1 MVHVIVPAPA
11 DIIHRDPLPMKTRLL
26 AILATIC
33 SVLGPGLA
41 CAVEEGSLPA
51 ELQRVL
57 DGHGLG
63 RDGLSAVV
71 QAVDADAPLLSLN
84 PDVPRSPASTI
95 KLLTTFVALDLLGPA
110 YTWRTEAYLDG
121 PLQDGRLDGDLVLKG
136 GGDPY
141 LTTER
146 FWSFL
151 RELNA
156 RGLRQVDGD
165 LVIDRSYFEPAP
177 EEPGAFDGQPWRTYN
192 VAPDA
197 LLVNMK
203 AVEFRVYRPAAGGRP
218 QIMTDPVLSNLKID
232 NRIGNAKGPCRGFQR
247 GVAIDL
253 PEGLEGDTVL
263 MSGKFPTGCGEYA
276 IYRTVMT
283 PPEFVYG
290 VFKPL
295 WSQLGGSLS
304 GRVRTG
310 PVPESATLFAHFDSV
325 PLAEV
330 IRNVNKFSNNVMT
343 RQLLL
348 TVGAEALSAP
358 GTEAKGRDA
367 VAHWLAGH
375 GIEAQELYLE
385 NGSGLSRETRIS
397 AQTMASML
405 VTAWR
410 HPYMAEF
417 VASMP
422 LSGMDGTMRNR
433 FRGSSLAG
441 RMHLK
446 TGRLDH
452 VYAIAGYVQAR
463 SGTRYVV
470 VAFHNDTDVH
480 RGPGGE
486 LQDALLRWVYQQ

>member
-1 MVHVIVPAPA
+1 
-11 DIIHRDPLPMKTRLL
+11 MKTYLF
-26 AILATIC
+26 AILAMIC
-33 SVLGPGLA
+33 SALGPA
-41 CAVEEGSLPA
+41 AVCAAEEGALPP

-63 RDGLSAVV
+63 RSGLSVIV
-71 QAVDADAPLLSLN
+71 QAVNADVPLLSLN
-84 PDVPRSPASTI
+84 PDTPRSPASTI
-95 KLLTTFVALDLLGPA
+95 KLVTTFVALDLLGPA

-121 PLQDGRLDGDLVLKG
+121 PMTDGRLEGDLVLKG

-156 RGLRQVDGD
+156 RGLRHVDGD

-177 EEPGAFDGQPWRTYN
+177 EEPGSFDGQPWRTYN

-203 AVEFRVYRPAAGGRP
+203 AVEFRIYRPPGGVRP
-218 QIMTDPVLSNLKID
+218 QVITDPALSNLRID
-232 NRIGNAKGPCRGFQR
+232 NRIGNTKGPCTGFQR

-253 PEGLEGDTVL
+253 PDGLDGNSVL
-263 MSGKFPTGCGEYA
+263 LSGSFPTGCGEYA

-283 PPEFVYG
+283 PPQFAYG

-310 PVPESATLFAHFDSV
+310 PVPASATLFAHFDSV

-330 IRNVNKFSNNVMT
+330 VRSVNKFSNNVMT

-348 TVGAEALSAP
+348 TVGAEAGSPP
-358 GTEAKGRDA
+358 GTEAKGRLA
-367 VAHWLAGH
+367 VDHWLSAH
-375 GIEAQELYLE
+375 GIEAPDLFLE

-397 AQTMASML
+397 AQTMAGML
-405 VTAWR
+405 VAAWR
-410 HPYMAEF
+410 HPYMPEF
-417 VASMP
+417 IASLP

-433 FRGSSLAG
+433 FRGSALAG

-463 SGTRYVV
+463 SGTRYAV

-480 RGPGGE
+480 RGPGRE
-486 LQDALLRWVYQQ
+486 LQDALLRWVYDH

>member
-1 MVHVIVPAPA
+1 
-11 DIIHRDPLPMKTRLL
+11 MKTRLI
-26 AILATIC
+26 AILAVIW
-33 SVLGPGLA
+33 SAIGPTPV
-41 CAVEEGSLPA
+41 CAAAADILPP
-51 ELQRVL
+51 EVQSIL
-57 DGHGLG
+57 DGHRLG
-63 RDGLSAVV
+63 RDGLSVVV
-71 QAVDADAPLLSLN
+71 QAVDADQPLLSLN
-84 PDVPRSPASTI
+84 PEIPRSPASTI
-95 KLLTTFVALDLLGPA
+95 KLLTTFAALDELGPA
-110 YTWRTEAYLDG
+110 YTWNTEAYIDGTLD
-121 PLQDGRLDGDLVLKG
+121 DGRLDGDLVLKG

-151 RELNA
+151 REINA
-156 RGLRQVDGD
+156 RGLRHIEGD

-203 AVEFRVYRPAAGGRP
+203 AVEFRVYRPAAGVRP
-218 QIMTDPVLSNLKID
+218 EVITDPVLSNLQID
-232 NRIGNAKGPCRGFQR
+232 NRIRNSKGPCRGFQR

-253 PEGLEGDTVL
+253 PNGLEGNSVL
-263 MSGKFPTGCGEYA
+263 LSGRFPTGCAEYA

-295 WSQLGGSLS
+295 WSQLGGSLA

-310 PVPESATLFAHFDSV
+310 PVPESATLFAHFESV

-330 IRNVNKFSNNVMT
+330 IRSVNKFSNNVMT
-343 RQLLL
+343 RQVLL
-348 TVGAEALSAP
+348 TLGAETGEPP
-358 GTEAKGRDA
+358 GTEQKGRAA
-367 VAHWLAGH
+367 VAQWLSTH
-375 GIEAQELYLE
+375 GIDASGLFLD
-385 NGSGLSRETRIS
+385 NGSGLSRETRVS
-397 AQTMASML
+397 AQTMAGML
-405 VTAWR
+405 RIAWH

-417 VASMP
+417 ISSMP

-433 FRGSSLAG
+433 FRGSPLAG

-446 TGRLDH
+446 TGRLDD

-463 SGTRYVV
+463 SGRRYVV

-480 RGPGGE
+480 RGPGKE
-486 LQDALLRWVYQQ
+486 LQDALLRWVYTQ